1 MVFLLEG
8 WDTLVSKSSGFWDFP
23 GSPVA
28 DSMLSVQDAWVQ
40 ALVGE
45 LRSHILHGKKKKSLG
60 FSVLRVYAYFQ
71 LEWIEC
77 LFAICFF
84 LIQNTCPG
92 YEANNTSL

>member
-40 ALVGE
+40 TLVGE
-45 LRSHILHGKKKKSLG
+45 LRSHILHGKKKKFTVQCFEGLCL
-60 FSVLRVYAYFQ
+60 FSVRMDRMFVCYL
-71 LEWIEC
+71 L
-77 LFAICFF
+77 F
-84 LIQNTCPG
+84 LIQNTCPR